1 MSDRS
6 SPRAGGDL
14 LRGSRR
20 VAGIAVAFLALAL
33 GAAHA
38 EAQSGAA
45 PPSVGPVARPA
56 GAPAA
61 APEGNVR
68 LHVFSLQHQ
77 RAADAL
83 AVVRPLLS
91 ARGVVE
97 LDEAAN
103 TLAVRDTLPA
113 LSRVTL
119 AIRSFD
125 HATRALRFDVQLVH
139 AELSA
144 LSPVPRSDA
153 LDPDLVAKLK
163 QLLRF
168 QHYALI
174 GRASIASREGE
185 LVTYDI
191 GNGYRLAF
199 RVGTLIDERR
209 VRLADLTMLK
219 LAPGSSQRELLRSAI
234 NLSLGQPLILGLTR
248 DESSDRALMLVLRCD
263 ATRAGD

>member
-1 MSDRS
+1 MSERS
-6 SPRAGGDL
+6 RSKACDAVRRA
-14 LRGSRR
+14 LRP
-20 VAGIAVAFLALAL
+20 LALVLLAAL
-33 GAAHA
+33 LAGADAR
-38 EAQSGAA
+38 AQTGSASP
-45 PPSVGPVARPA
+45 PPSVGPVARPDA
-56 GAPAA
+56 EPPR

-68 LHVFSLQHQ
+68 LHVFTLQHQ

-91 ARGVVE
+91 SRGVVE

-119 AIRSFD
+119 AVRGFD
-125 HATRALRFDVQLVH
+125 HVARGLRFDVQLVH
-139 AELSA
+139 AELAS

-153 LDPDLVAKLK
+153 LDPELLAKLR

-174 GRASIASREGE
+174 GRATIASREGE

-199 RVGTLIDERR
+199 RVGTLMDERR
-209 VRLADLTMLK
+209 VRLGDLTMLR
-219 LAPGSSQRELLRSAI
+219 LAPGGSQNALLRTAI

-263 ATRAGD
+263 ATQVGD